1 MRKRTTLCRQTS
13 NELLSIKNKKFDYF
27 IIKRQD
33 GVFVS
38 EHSILFFFPCPVLYF
53 KLSHS
58 STFLRHCFLFFC
70 FLQKKYYFCC
80 LVFNIYDIVYFMKKI
95 ANTISHTAVYGRVI
109 GNAMCCTSNAYFLIP
124 SIFVHNLKK
133 TIHIPLASRW
143 RGWHIS
149 EQIKNLK

>member
-38 EHSILFFFPCPVLYF
+38 EHSILFFSPAQYF
-53 KLSHS
+53 ILNYHTLQHFFII
-58 STFLRHCFLFFC
+58 TFCFFC

-109 GNAMCCTSNAYFLIP
+109 GNAMYCTSNVYFLIP

-143 RGWHIS
+143 RGWHIC

>member
-1 MRKRTTLCRQTS
+1 MILCSFRFRKLHLVFDSLTS
-13 NELLSIKNKKFDYF
+13 QKNNLKNDSTITRFNISSSLLS
-27 IIKRQD
+27 
-33 GVFVS
+33 VFC
-38 EHSILFFFPCPVLYF
+38 I
-53 KLSHS
+53 
-58 STFLRHCFLFFC
+58 
-70 FLQKKYYFCC
+70 LQKKYYFCC
-80 LVFNIYDIVYFMKKI
+80 LVFNIYDIVYFMKEI